1 MVCAGKALNEVITLA
16 NQRIAARESK
26 KIEQQ
31 GGQFLILSL
40 IRAQSNRKLHC
51 PTWKEGKRWRASK

>member
-31 GGQFLILSL
+31 GGQFSILSPMM
-40 IRAQSNRKLHC
+40 A
-51 PTWKEGKRWRASK
+51 

>member
-31 GGQFLILSL
+31 GGQFLILFFSGVKVGFL
-40 IRAQSNRKLHC
+40 GEGGFQKL
-51 PTWKEGKRWRASK
+51 R